1 MESNIE
7 TILQQMM
14 HDHAPIVIGQS
25 NFQESLGYPLPLSYL
40 VILIC
45 HKGSALININMQ
57 TYTVKIH
64 DVLVL
69 SDDSFALVLKKS
81 RQFEVTYCLIDR
93 SLAADI
99 AFQLPHQLFS
109 FLNDVPSLRLD
120 QDHHVWLSLWLKQCN
135 LINQEAHAYRMLML
149 KNHLQNFF
157 LKITAHMPTALQRKA
172 QQFSRQEQLC
182 WRFWKLLQHQS
193 KQHRSVS
200 YYAGQLA
207 ITPFYLSQICKAVFN
222 DSPKD
227 LIYRQ
232 VILEIK
238 VLLSTTNNSIESI
251 ASEMNF
257 VDPSYLNRFF
267 KRQTGLSLS
276 QYRKQQ
282 GI

>member
-1 MESNIE
+1 MRA
-7 TILQQMM
+7 TLQQMSE
-14 HDHAPIVIGQS
+14 DHAAITLGQS
-25 NFQESLGYPLPLSYL
+25 DFQESLGYPLPLSYL

-45 HKGSALININMQ
+45 HQGCALININMQ
-57 TYTVKIH
+57 TYTMKAH
-64 DVLVL
+64 DVVVL

-81 RQFEVTYCLIDR
+81 RQFKVTYCLIDR

-109 FLNDVPSLRLD
+109 FLNDVPRLRIDLEH
-120 QDHHVWLSLWLKQCN
+120 QAWLKLWLKQCN
-135 LINQEAHAYRMLML
+135 LIDQEDHSYKMLML

-157 LKITAHMPTALQRKA
+157 LQITAHMPTTMQRKE

-182 WRFWKLLQHQS
+182 WRFWKLLQQQS
-193 KQHRSVS
+193 TQQRSVS
-200 YYAGQLA
+200 YYAEQLA
-207 ITPFYLSQICKAVFN
+207 ITPFYLSQICKSIFN

-238 VLLSTTNNSIESI
+238 ALLHTTEQSIERI
-251 ASEMNF
+251 AEQMNF

-276 QYRKQQ
+276 QYRKQC
-282 GI
+282 GS

>member
-1 MESNIE
+1 MRA
-7 TILQQMM
+7 TLQQMSE
-14 HDHAPIVIGQS
+14 DHAAITLGQS
-25 NFQESLGYPLPLSYL
+25 DFQESLGYPLPLSYL

-45 HKGSALININMQ
+45 HQGSALININMQ
-57 TYTVKIH
+57 MYTVKAH
-64 DVLVL
+64 DVVVL
-69 SDDSFALVLKKS
+69 SADSFALVLKKS
-81 RQFEVTYCLIDR
+81 RQFKVTYCLIDR

-109 FLNDVPSLRLD
+109 FLNDVPRLRIDLEH
-120 QDHHVWLSLWLKQCN
+120 QAWLKLWLKQCN
-135 LINQEAHAYRMLML
+135 LIDQEDHSYKMLML

-157 LKITAHMPTALQRKA
+157 LQITAHMPTTMQRKE

-182 WRFWKLLQHQS
+182 WRFWKLLQQQS
-193 KQHRSVS
+193 TQQRSVS
-200 YYAGQLA
+200 YYAEQLA
-207 ITPFYLSQICKAVFN
+207 ITPFYLSQICKSIFN

-238 VLLSTTNNSIESI
+238 ALLHTTEQSIERI
-251 ASEMNF
+251 AEQMNF

-276 QYRKQQ
+276 QYRKQC
-282 GI
+282 GS

>member
-1 MESNIE
+1 MR
-7 TILQQMM
+7 TVLQQMSRQKM
-14 HDHAPIVIGQS
+14 AIVLGES
-25 NFQESLGYPLPLSYL
+25 DFKESLGSPLSLSYL

-45 HKGSALININMQ
+45 HQGSALMNINMQ
-57 TYTVKIH
+57 AYTVKANDI
-64 DVLVL
+64 VVL
-69 SDDSFALVLKKS
+69 SEDSFALVMKRS
-81 RQFEVTYCLIDR
+81 RQFKVSYCLIER

-109 FLNDVPSLRLD
+109 FLNDVPRLRIGLEH
-120 QDHHVWLSLWLKQCN
+120 QAWLKLWLKQCN
-135 LINQEAHAYRMLML
+135 LIDQEDHAYRMLML

-157 LKITAHMPTALQRKA
+157 LQITAHMPTSMQRQT

-182 WRFWKLLQHQS
+182 WRFWKLLQQQS
-193 KQHRSVS
+193 TQQRSVS
-200 YYAGQLA
+200 YYAEQLA
-207 ITPFYLSQICKAVFN
+207 ITPFYLSQICKSIFN

-238 VLLSTTNNSIESI
+238 ALLNTTELSIERI
-251 ASEMNF
+251 AEQMNF
-257 VDPSYLNRFF
+257 IDPSYLNRFF

-282 GI
+282 AP

>member
-1 MESNIE
+1 MSA
-7 TILQQMM
+7 ILQQMSQ
-14 HDHAPIVIGQS
+14 DHAAIVLGQS
-25 NFQESLGYPLPLSYL
+25 QFEESLGYPLPLSYL

-45 HKGSALININMQ
+45 HQGYASINIDMQ
-57 TYTVKIH
+57 TYSIKAH
-64 DVLVL
+64 DIVVL
-69 SDDSFALVLKKS
+69 SEDSFALILKKS
-81 RQFEVTYCLIDR
+81 RQFKVTYCLIDR

-109 FLNDVPSLRLD
+109 FVHDVPRLRID
-120 QDHHVWLSLWLKQCN
+120 QMHYHWLNLWLQQCN
-135 LINQEAHAYRMLML
+135 LIDQEAHAYRMLML

-157 LKITAHMPTALQRKA
+157 LQITAHMPTALQRKE

-182 WRFWKLLQHQS
+182 WRFWKLLQQQS
-193 KQHRSVS
+193 KQQRSVS
-200 YYAGQLA
+200 YYAQQLA
-207 ITPFYLSQICKAVFN
+207 ITPFYLSQICKVIFN

-238 VLLSTTNNSIESI
+238 ALLSTTENSIERI
-251 ASEMNF
+251 AEQMNF
-257 VDPSYLNRFF
+257 DDPSYLNRFF

-282 GI
+282 GV